1 LSDSVESRYPSLFA
15 PARWDNLEV
24 RFELCDVPPPEERIN
39 NVNGVPFVGEG
50 CLLVRLA
57 SGEWDIPGGTKEDG
71 ETHLEAAARELRE
84 EAGAHLIS
92 FKPFGA
98 WHCLSGEAKP
108 WRAHL
113 AHPEFYRLV
122 GYGQVERIG
131 DPLNP
136 TDGERII
143 EVSLVKVEE
152 AARLLRESGRAD
164 LAELYL
170 LAAELRGEN
179 ESGR

>member
-1 LSDSVESRYPSLFA
+1 VESRYPNLFA

-24 RFELCDVPPPEERIN
+24 RFELRDVPPPEGLIN
-39 NVNGVPFVGEG
+39 NVNVVPFAGEG
-50 CLLVRLA
+50 CLLIRHV
-57 SGEWDIPGGTKEDG
+57 SGEWDIPGGTKDEG
-71 ETHLEAAARELRE
+71 ETYLEAAARELRE
-84 EAGAHLIS
+84 EAGARLLD

-98 WHCLSGEAKP
+98 WHCLSQEGKP

-122 GYGQVERIG
+122 GYGHVARIG

-143 EVSLVKVEE
+143 EVALVKVDE
-152 AARLLRESGRAD
+152 AARLLRESGRSD

-170 LAAELRGEN
+170 LAAEMKGED